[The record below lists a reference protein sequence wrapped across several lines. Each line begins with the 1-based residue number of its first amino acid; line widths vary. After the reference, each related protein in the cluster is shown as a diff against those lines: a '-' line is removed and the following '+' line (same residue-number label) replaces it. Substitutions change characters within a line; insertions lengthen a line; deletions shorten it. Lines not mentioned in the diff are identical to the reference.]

1 MDGVVFSGGEPTLH
15 PHIKTL
21 IEELRALQYRVM
33 LDTNGLLPEMI
44 EVFAPDYLAV
54 DIKTEP
60 KLYSSLL
67 QAPYDDVEV
76 RLKHSL
82 KILKSMGDNAEVR
95 ITVAPKI
102 VTEEVICNL
111 RPLLDGVQKVFLQP
125 VKLQQEILDHD
136 FFPSESPVPMKEI
149 KYFQELLSSVVGT
162 CTIRNQ

>member
-1 MDGVVFSGGEPTLH
+1 MEGVVFSGGEPTLH

-21 IEELRALQYRVM
+21 IEEIRALQYRVM

-44 EVFAPDYLAV
+44 EIFSPDYLAV

-60 KLYSSLL
+60 KLYKALL
-67 QAPYDDVEV
+67 KAPFDDAAT
-76 RLKHSL
+76 RLKQSIAL
-82 KILKSMGDNAEVR
+82 VKKMEDNAEVR